1 MPALWI
7 VEHLDVIEDIL
18 PGLGTCCV
26 DLSTNA
32 LALDE
37 LKEAFSNSVVVAV
50 TSAAHALLQIVGIE
64 EIAPVIAAELTPLV
78 RVHHH
83 GILRLPA
90 PDSHQQRIHR
100 QLAVNA

>member
-18 PGLGTCCV
+18 PGLGTCGI

-37 LKEAFSNSVVVAV
+37 LEEAFSNSVIVAV
-50 TSAAHALLQIVGIE
+50 TAPAHVLLQIIGIE
-64 EIAPVIAAELTPLV
+64 EIAPVIAAELPPLV
-78 RVHHH
+78 RVHHY
-83 GILRLPA
+83 GILRLPT
-90 PDSHQQRIHR
+90 PDSHQQRIHG